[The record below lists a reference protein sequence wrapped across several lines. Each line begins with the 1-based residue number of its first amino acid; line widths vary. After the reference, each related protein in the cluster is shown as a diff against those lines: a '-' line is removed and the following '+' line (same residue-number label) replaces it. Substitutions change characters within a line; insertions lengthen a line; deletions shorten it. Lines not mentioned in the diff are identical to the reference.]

1 MGEIMEKVKKAVILA
16 AGFGTRFMPYCKAV
30 PKCMMPILDTPTI
43 EVMCNEC
50 LHAGIKDI
58 LIVVG
63 ANEEVVKNHFKK
75 NIQLEQR
82 LADKP
87 EILEQVRRSERYNVS
102 FVTQTEINGT
112 AGATMLA
119 KNFVGDEPFLLV
131 FADDV
136 MRAPNKNVSEQV
148 IDAYN
153 KTGKSVLAVNAVT
166 MDEIVRYSSVEF
178 SGHDGNVYDVTRIVE
193 KPKRED
199 VKSLFSTLGRY
210 VLTNEIFDKIDKITN
225 VRNGEKYL
233 TDAFDML
240 AKENRLVACDFEG
253 KHYDTG
259 NKFAYLKTIVE
270 FGLNDAE
277 YGKDF
282 REYLDN
288 LIKK

>member
-1 MGEIMEKVKKAVILA
+1 MKKVRKAVILA

-50 LHAGIKDI
+50 LSAGIKDI

-63 ANEEVVKNHFKK
+63 VNQEVVKNHFKK
-75 NIQLEQR
+75 NVQLEKR
-82 LADKP
+82 LEGKP
-87 EILEQVRRSERYNVS
+87 EILEQVKRSERYNVR
-102 FVTQTEINGT
+102 FVTQKEINGT

-119 KNFVGDEPFLLV
+119 KDFVGDEPFLLI

-136 MRAPNKNVSEQV
+136 MRSPNKTVSEQV

-153 KTGKSVLAVNAVT
+153 KTGKSVLAVNKVT

-178 SGHDGNVYDVTRIVE
+178 SGHDGNIYDVTRIVE
-193 KPKRED
+193 KPKREE

-210 VLTNEIFDKIDKITN
+210 VLTSDIFDKIEKITN

-233 TDAFDML
+233 TDAFEML
-240 AKENRLVACDFEG
+240 AEENKLVACDFEG

-259 NKFAYLKTIVE
+259 NKLAYLKTIVE
-270 FGLNDAE
+270 FGLFDKE
-277 YGKDF
+277 YGEDF
-282 REYLDN
+282 RKYLTD

>member
-1 MGEIMEKVKKAVILA
+1 MKKVRKAVILA

-50 LHAGIKDI
+50 LSAGIKDI

-63 ANEEVVKNHFKK
+63 ANQEVVKNHFKK
-75 NIQLEQR
+75 NVQLEKR
-82 LADKP
+82 LEGKP
-87 EILEQVRRSERYNVS
+87 EILEQVKRSERYNVR
-102 FVTQTEINGT
+102 FVTQKEINGT

-119 KNFVGDEPFLLV
+119 KDFVGDEPFLLI

-136 MRAPNKNVSEQV
+136 MRSPNKTVSEQV

-153 KTGKSVLAVNAVT
+153 KTGKSVLAVNKVT

-178 SGHDGNVYDVTRIVE
+178 SGHDGNIYDVTRIVE
-193 KPKRED
+193 KPKREE
-199 VKSLFSTLGRY
+199 VKSFFSTLGRY
-210 VLTNEIFDKIDKITN
+210 VLTSDIFDKIEKITN

-233 TDAFDML
+233 TDAFEML
-240 AKENRLVACDFEG
+240 AEENKLVACDFEG

-259 NKFAYLKTIVE
+259 NKLAYLKTIVE
-270 FGLNDAE
+270 FGLFDKE
-277 YGKDF
+277 YGEDF
-282 REYLDN
+282 RKYLTD

>member
-1 MGEIMEKVKKAVILA
+1 MMKEVKKAVILA

-43 EVMCNEC
+43 EVICNEC
-50 LHAGIKDI
+50 LQAGIKDI

-63 ANEEVVKNHFKK
+63 ANEQVVKNHFKK
-75 NIQLEQR
+75 NVELEKR
-82 LADKP
+82 LENKP
-87 EILEQVRRSERYNVS
+87 EILEQVRRSERYHVS
-102 FVTQTEINGT
+102 FVTQTKIDGT

-119 KNFVGDEPFLLV
+119 KDFVGEEPFLLV

-148 IDAYN
+148 IDAYK

-193 KPKRED
+193 KPKKDE

-210 VLTNEIFDKIDKITN
+210 VLTSEIFDKIQKITS

-233 TDAFDML
+233 TDAFEML
-240 AKENRLVACDFEG
+240 AQENKLVACDFEG

-270 FGLNDAE
+270 FGLSDP
-277 YGKDF
+277 DF
-282 REYLDN
+282 GEEFEKYLNN
-288 LIKK
+288 LAKK

>member
-1 MGEIMEKVKKAVILA
+1 MGEMMKEVKKAVILA

-50 LHAGIKDI
+50 LEAGIKDI

-63 ANEEVVKNHFKK
+63 ANEQVVKNHFKK
-75 NIQLEQR
+75 NVELEKR
-82 LADKP
+82 LENKP
-87 EILEQVRRSERYNVS
+87 EILEQIRRSEKYNVS

-119 KNFVGDEPFLLV
+119 KDFVKDEPFLLV

-148 IDAYN
+148 IDAY
-153 KTGKSVLAVNAVT
+153 KQTGKSVLAVNAVS

-178 SGHDGNVYDVTRIVE
+178 SGHSGNIYDVTRIVE
-193 KPKRED
+193 KPKREE

-210 VLTNEIFDKIDKITN
+210 VLTNEIFDKIEKITN

-233 TDAFDML
+233 TDAFEML
-240 AKENRLVACDFEG
+240 AKDNRLVACDFEG

-259 NKFAYLKTIVE
+259 NKLAYLKTIVE
-270 FGLNDAE
+270 FGLGDKE
-277 YGKDF
+277 FGEDF
-282 REYLDN
+282 KNYLNN
-288 LIKK
+288 LIK